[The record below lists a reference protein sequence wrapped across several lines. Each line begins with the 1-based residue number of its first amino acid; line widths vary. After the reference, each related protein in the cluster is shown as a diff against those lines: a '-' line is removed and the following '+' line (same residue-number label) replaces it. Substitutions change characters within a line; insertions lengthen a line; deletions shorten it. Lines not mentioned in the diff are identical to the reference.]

1 MNRPSASPSQA
12 SRTGQR
18 PLSPLLRERWRRE
31 SIDALRT
38 RLRRTRWLRLH
49 VFLIALIWLGVLML
63 GGAGLRALGME
74 SLAWRYAV
82 LLPAGYLLYL
92 AVLRLWA
99 GTLLR
104 RDAPDVPDAP
114 DVVDAAELLADGAG
128 HLSRISRIPPLRTGG
143 GGNFGGGGASGEFSG
158 PALADGV
165 TLSDVAETAGAAGK
179 TMGAAGEALGAMDEG
194 AVVAV
199 PLLVIVGI
207 VLALSAGVFAL
218 FGVEVLLAV
227 AVELALA
234 GVAGGLAWRRL
245 SEEGWWRCAIRHTWA
260 GALGLF
266 VVGVLLGAA
275 IDHWIPAADSLPHAW
290 HLIRIK

>member
-1 MNRPSASPSQA
+1 MNRPHAASASSKS
-12 SRTGQR
+12 SRPMSR
-18 PLSPLLRERWRRE
+18 LMRERWRRE
-31 SIDALRT
+31 SIDGVRQ
-38 RLRRTRWLRLH
+38 RLRKMHWLRLH
-49 VFLIALIWLGVLML
+49 VFLIGLIWLAALMV
-63 GGAGLRALGME
+63 GGACLRAIGIE

-82 LLPAGYLLYL
+82 LLPAGYLVYL

-104 RDAPDVPDAP
+104 RDADPSGDALDAVDV
-114 DVVDAAELLADGAG
+114 ADFMASSASHAG
-128 HLSRISRIPPLRTGG
+128 RPGRAVPFQSGG
-143 GGNFGGGGASGEFSG
+143 GGDFGGGGASGDFSGG

-165 TLSDVAETAGAAGK
+165 SLSDVAETAEVTGKTLGAAGD
-179 TMGAAGEALGAMDEG
+179 ALGSMDEG

-207 VLALSAGVFAL
+207 AMALSAGVFAL

-227 AVELALA
+227 AVEVALA
-234 GVAGGLAWRRL
+234 GVAGGMAWRRL